1 MSQFGTSALHDRG
14 LTCSLRRRHACT
26 NRNASLMPIGQ
37 LLPQVHAILSTISCE
52 SLAHV
57 YLEYEPYFRIH
68 LVFTKLSSDLASSK
82 RLFEFLANSDILSRI
97 DELTCRLVNLKVDTP
112 SSDISLKL
120 TSLGSIRQQLVTLQG
135 AKSTG
140 KS

>member
-1 MSQFGTSALHDRG
+1 ME
-14 LTCSLRRRHACT
+14 
-26 NRNASLMPIGQ
+26 GQ
-37 LLPQVHAILSTISCE
+37 LLPQLHAILSTISCE
-52 SLAHV
+52 SLAHI
-57 YLEYEPYFRIH
+57 YLELEPYFRIH

-120 TSLGSIRQQLVTLQG
+120 TSLGSIRQQLVTERG